1 MPARKRTQTAVQEAP
16 AASVDLDTLF
26 RKQSKAR
33 VVAERLLTGKP
44 QTRAQLAEGLDLS
57 LTTVPRV
64 VDALTEAGVR
74 IERTTDRTRQAVFH
88 VLGSPADTVRDPE
101 HGQVIAT
108 FAHTGGIDLVSRITK
123 AEVVEDRVWVEY
135 VSTRTHKK
143 FRAAVVSGDDDS
155 LNIPPS
161 LLSGDAKLVS
171 IVVFADGT
179 LGYRFGDDRSS
190 ALLCNH
196 MEM

>member
-1 MPARKRTQTAVQEAP
+1 MPPRRKTQTAVQEPPAP
-16 AASVDLDTLF
+16 SVDLDTLF

-88 VLGSPADTVRDPE
+88 VIGSAAETVRDPE

-108 FAHTGGIDLVSRITK
+108 FSHTGGVDLVSRITK
-123 AEVVEDRVWVEY
+123 AEVLGGRVWIEY
-135 VSTRTHKK
+135 VSTRNDRK
-143 FRAAVVSGDDDS
+143 FRAAVVSADGT
-155 LNIPPS
+155 LNIPTS

-171 IVVFADGT
+171 IVVFEDGT

-196 MEM
+196 QEM